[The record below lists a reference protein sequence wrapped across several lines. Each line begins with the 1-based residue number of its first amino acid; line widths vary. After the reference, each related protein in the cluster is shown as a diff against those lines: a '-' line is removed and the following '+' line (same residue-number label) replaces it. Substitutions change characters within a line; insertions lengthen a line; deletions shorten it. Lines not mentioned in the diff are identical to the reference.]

1 MPLVLTEEETLL
13 ADSANRLFS
22 RSAPV
27 SAFRR
32 LRDSGAEACYSPEL
46 WAEMAEAGFAGIL
59 IPEDFGGTAFG
70 YAAAGLICEQIG
82 HVLAASPMISA
93 ALASEILVR
102 DGNAAQKTLLEEIA
116 GGSLIIAFAIDEQ
129 RRHAPDSLATEAKA
143 DGDFF
148 VLNGT
153 KRCVVDGGAADKFI
167 VAAATADGPGLFL
180 VPSDAPGV
188 SVRPLHLVDSRNA
201 ADVTLQ
207 DVRVG
212 AGALIGVPGV
222 KTGATISRALDVG
235 RTLLAAELLGI
246 AQEAFDRTVA
256 YLKER
261 EQFGVK
267 IGSFQALQHRASRM
281 YANLD
286 MARGVVLKALR
297 VLDEGDRASSALA
310 SLAKGTLT
318 KTARDVLNEA
328 VQMHGGIG
336 VTDDIDIGLF
346 FKRARVAGDTFGDD
360 LFQRERLGRLV
371 YRV

>member
-13 ADSANRLFS
+13 ADSAARLFS

-32 LRDSGAEACYSPEL
+32 LRDSGAVARYSPEL

-59 IPEDFGGTAFG
+59 IPEELGGTGFG
-70 YAAAGLICEQIG
+70 YMAAGLIAEQIG
-82 HVLAASPMISA
+82 HVLAASPLISA
-93 ALASEILVR
+93 ALASEILTR
-102 DGNAAQKTLLEEIA
+102 GGNAAQKAFLEEIA
-116 GGSLIIAFAIDEQ
+116 AGTLIIAFAIDEQ
-129 RRHAPDSLATEAKA
+129 RRHAPERLATAAAA
-143 DGDFF
+143 DGDGFI
-148 VLNGT
+148 LNGT
-153 KRCVVDGGAADKFI
+153 KRFVVDGGIADRFI
-167 VAAATADGPGLFL
+167 VATETAEGPGLFL
-180 VPSDAPGV
+180 VDSKAPGV
-188 SVRPLHLVDSRNA
+188 EIKPLHLVDSRNA
-201 ADVTLQ
+201 ADVTLL

-212 AGALIGVPGV
+212 AASVIGEFGKPAE
-222 KTGATISRALDVG
+222 ATIQRTLDVG
-235 RTLLAAELLGI
+235 RSLLAAELLGI

-286 MARGVVLKALR
+286 LARGVVLKALR
-297 VLDEGDRASSALA
+297 GLDDGDRASSALA
-310 SLAKGTLT
+310 SLAKGNLT

-346 FKRARVAGDTFGDD
+346 FKRARVAGDMFGDD
-360 LFQRERLGRLV
+360 LYQRERLGRLV
-371 YRV
+371 YHI